1 MTQRWGI
8 TFPLDGVPLTAHRQI
23 LRDAEAVGYTDA
35 WSMEVNGTDAF
46 VPLAL
51 AAAWTDSLRLGS
63 AIANVFTRTPTLLAM
78 TAAALAEAAPGRFC
92 LGIGSSSPAIV
103 ENWNGLPLHKP
114 LTRVHDVLFFLRQ
127 AFTGEKISFA
137 AESFNVQ
144 GLRLS
149 RPPSTSPPIYV
160 AALKPRMLALAGSM
174 ADGVIL
180 NWLSAQDV
188 AKVLPIVRDAA
199 RAAGRDPQTLDIVCR
214 IFVLPTADQ
223 HVARQLGKFAIAAYL
238 TTPVYAAFH
247 RWLGRGQTLAPMMQ
261 AWRAGDRRE
270 ALHLIPDSTVD
281 EILVWGDHKTILD
294 KIHAYQDNGVTTPIL
309 AILPTSQEPREQ
321 ARQSIEAM
329 KQLAPP

>member
-1 MTQRWGI
+1 MNQRWGI
-8 TFPLDGVPLTAHRQI
+8 TFPLDGVPLNAHRQI
-23 LRDAEAVGYTDA
+23 LRDAEAAGYTDA
-35 WSMEVNGTDAF
+35 WTMEVSGTDAF

-51 AAAWTDSLRLGS
+51 AAAWTDNLRLGS

-103 ENWNGLPLHKP
+103 ENWNGVPLHKP
-114 LTRVHDVLFFLRQ
+114 LTRVHDVLSFLRR

-137 AESFNVQ
+137 AESFSVQ

-149 RPPSTSPPIYV
+149 RPPTPPPPIYL
-160 AALKPRMLALAGSM
+160 AALKPRMLTLAGSI

-180 NWLSAQDV
+180 NWLSPQDV
-188 AKVLPIVRDAA
+188 AKLLPIVRDAA

-223 HVARQLGKFAIAAYL
+223 DVARQVGKFAVAAYL

-247 RWLGRGQTLAPMMQ
+247 RWLGRSQTLDPMMQ
-261 AWRAGDRRE
+261 AWHAGDRRE
-270 ALHLIPDSTVD
+270 ALRLIPDSVID
-281 EILVWGDHKTILD
+281 EILVWGDPNTILERV
-294 KIHAYQDNGVTTPIL
+294 HAYRDNGVTTPVM

-321 ARQSIEAM
+321 AAQSIAAI